1 MNEDKNSVVKSSTPS
16 YFDFDPTVIPFQY
29 KVIYDIKK
37 KYDYSLGVHYVLL
50 SGSVGSA
57 KSVLMAWIIL
67 NHCTENDGARVCLGR
82 KALPD
87 LKDTIFKKILEM
99 LENSLT
105 EGKDYW
111 VRRETAYI
119 KFKNGSE
126 IISRTWHDK
135 NFQKFRSLELSMLA
149 IEELTES
156 DARYW
161 DFFEEAIARVER
173 LPHIKENLVI
183 AATNPDDPSHPAYEF
198 FIKGSKKKGIYA
210 CKDNN
215 IHTYYS
221 LTEQNPFLP
230 RSYIQGL
237 RKRFDAKMI
246 KRMLEGQWLYI
257 KTDVIYHQYD
267 PEIHLANGLKVKKKL
282 PLRITMDFNIAIGK
296 PMSSALFQFKKD
308 ALNNSIHDRRYTFLD
323 EVAIEGARTED
334 ALESWQA
341 KGWFDLPHN
350 PTIIIHGDATG
361 RHNDTRS
368 KLSDYEIIEK
378 YLANYRRAD
387 GDKLEYY
394 IEVPKRNPPLRE
406 RHNIANGQLKN
417 SEGVV
422 GVVID
427 DKCDIID
434 AGFSNTRLKE
444 GVGYLEDQTTKGQDI
459 STACTYGIW
468 YCEEYE
474 AVDEDYIEFY

>member
-1 MNEDKNSVVKSSTPS
+1 MSFN
-16 YFDFDPTVIPFQY
+16 
-29 KVIYDIKK
+29 
-37 KYDYSLGVHYVLL
+37 
-50 SGSVGSA
+50 
-57 KSVLMAWIIL
+57 
-67 NHCTENDGARVCLGR
+67 
-82 KALPD
+82 
-87 LKDTIFKKILEM
+87 
-99 LENSLT
+99 
-105 EGKDYW
+105 
-111 VRRETAYI
+111 I

-135 NFQKFRSLELSMLA
+135 NFQKFRSLELSLLA

-161 DFFEEAIARVER
+161 GFFEEAIARVER
-173 LPHIKENLVI
+173 LPHVKENLVI

-210 CKDNN
+210 TKEDT

-221 LTEQNPFLP
+221 LTDQNPFLP

-237 RKRFDAKMI
+237 RKRYDAKMI

-257 KTDVIYHQYD
+257 KTDVIYYQYS
-267 PEIHLANGLKVKKKL
+267 PELHLASGLKVNRKL
-282 PLRITMDFNIAIGK
+282 PLRLTMDFNIQKGK
-296 PMSSALFQFKKD
+296 PMSSAIFQFNRNAK
-308 ALNNSIHDRRYTFLD
+308 NRSVNDRRHTFHD
-323 EVAIEGARTED
+323 QVAIEGARTED
-334 ALESWQA
+334 ALDSWQA

-378 YLANYRRAD
+378 YLANYRRED
-387 GDKLEYY
+387 GDKLEYS

-406 RHNIANGQLKN
+406 RHNVANGQLKN
-417 SEGVV
+417 SEGII
-422 GVVID
+422 GVVINEN
-427 DKCDIID
+427 CDIID